1 MVIQSA
7 VFFVLGALCAGL
19 LALLIAP
26 MLLRR
31 ARRLAKAEIESSLPL
46 SLNELQSEKDRLRA
60 DLAMQ
65 MRKLEVDAK
74 AARAQATE
82 QTILL
87 DRGKEEIRQLNEVVK
102 GHGVRIAA
110 LEVELA
116 DTRARLGER
125 EEQAGKLS
133 EQLSI
138 QTETLRQ
145 RDAEIVELGRRQDA
159 ATNPAVEA
167 VPLVATGDAT
177 EATGETAPAAVLSD
191 DQSDALRRALAEKD
205 EALERRAGEAERL
218 REETNRQRAE
228 RDQLNE
234 ELVTA
239 RTERVALEV
248 ELAELQTRLSRL
260 FPRSSANADPA
271 VLLAAMA
278 ADREKLEK
286 RLEAATA
293 ETERLREQAGSSD
306 LRDDI
311 LRIGAE
317 VTALVANLEG
327 SEGPIDRLVGKGN
340 ETGGTGLADR
350 IRALRAQTASAA
362 PEK

>member
-19 LALLIAP
+19 LALLVAP

-31 ARRLAKAEIESSLPL
+31 ARRLAKAEIESALPL

-60 DLAMQ
+60 DLAVQ

-87 DRGKEEIRQLNEVVK
+87 DRGKEEIRQLNAVVK
-102 GHGVRIAA
+102 SHGVRIAA

-133 EQLSI
+133 EQLST

-145 RDAEIVELGRRQDA
+145 RDAEIVELGRQHDA
-159 ATNPAVEA
+159 ATSPAVET
-167 VPLVATGDAT
+167 VPAATTGDTIEATPGSVATP
-177 EATGETAPAAVLSD
+177 TASD
-191 DQSDALRRALAEKD
+191 DQTEPLRRALAEKD
-205 EALERRAGEAERL
+205 EALERRAREAERL

-271 VLLAAMA
+271 VALAAMA

-286 RLEAATA
+286 RLEAASA
-293 ETERLREQAGSSD
+293 ETERLREQAGAND

-317 VTALVANLEG
+317 VTALVASLEG
-327 SEGPIDRLVGKGN
+327 PDGPIDRLVGKEG
-340 ETGGTGLADR
+340 EAGGTSLADR
-350 IRALRAQTASAA
+350 IRTLRAQTASAA